1 MSALRSMRRLV
12 GVSTRI
18 VPASVHYIRR
28 ERGRCLTRGRRFR
41 AGVNKLGKTEPETGR
56 RGAEVAWNP
65 VGLGG
70 PTAAGSNGETNGDAK
85 FFERLRRRAGRCRQ
99 PTGTQISGGGRFGSS
114 GRIRTYNPSVNSRIL
129 FLLPQFAL
137 VCCLLLI

>member
-12 GVSTRI
+12 GFSTRI

-56 RGAEVAWNP
+56 RGAEAAWNP

-70 PTAAGSNGETNGDAK
+70 PTAVGSNGETNRDAK

-99 PTGTQISGGGRFGSS
+99 PTGTQISGGKGIGSP
-114 GRIRTYNPSVNSRIL
+114 GRIRTHSPSVNGRML
-129 FLLPQFAL
+129 HL
-137 VCCLLLI
+137 